1 MGALLRGQYR
11 RHVIPPM
18 GRLLYLSPHGWIYFL
33 GGMMRVNMAKIN
45 ELARW
50 WQALTDAEKE
60 AVVTA
65 AIERAKRRKVE
76 GNANDES

>member
-1 MGALLRGQYR
+1 
-11 RHVIPPM
+11 
-18 GRLLYLSPHGWIYFL
+18 
-33 GGMMRVNMAKIN
+33 MRVNMAKIN